1 MVRRLKKL
9 CPAMIL
15 LFVMLCPLVAPPQS
29 TADDCKRI
37 DNIVV
42 LFDASGFMNQRDY
55 WKMFL
60 EQMNLFRRA
69 IPLTADGFFNVALRH
84 YGYKVGMECH
94 STESIFGLSQWDPER
109 FINSFPQH
117 VSYGTSALSAGL
129 RGAVEDL
136 AGISG
141 KSAILVIGGGLESCK
156 EDPIKTTEQ
165 IMFSNPDLE
174 IHTFQI
180 GGMQDGRFFLAN
192 IAKKGKGTYQRLR
205 PTNSPSQWYAW
216 MKRHLVMKC
225 PVAAPPTPAGQLA
238 EPVFG
243 VVVFDNNSFSLKS
256 GDPVQTARNQATT
269 AQVVQYLAS
278 NPKFRLVLHGYSS
291 GRGAQKHNYEL
302 SRKRA
307 EAVAHY
313 INRTFG
319 VPLDRMSA
327 VAHGETEASRA
338 PGKPPRRVEFEILK

>member
-15 LFVMLCPLVAPPQS
+15 LFVMLCPLVAPPRS

-117 VSYGTSALSAGL
+117 VSYDSAL
-129 RGAVEDL
+129 
-136 AGISG
+136 
-141 KSAILVIGGGLESCK
+141 
-156 EDPIKTTEQ
+156 
-165 IMFSNPDLE
+165 
-174 IHTFQI
+174 
-180 GGMQDGRFFLAN
+180 
-192 IAKKGKGTYQRLR
+192 
-205 PTNSPSQWYAW
+205 
-216 MKRHLVMKC
+216 
-225 PVAAPPTPAGQLA
+225 
-238 EPVFG
+238 
-243 VVVFDNNSFSLKS
+243 
-256 GDPVQTARNQATT
+256 
-269 AQVVQYLAS
+269 
-278 NPKFRLVLHGYSS
+278 
-291 GRGAQKHNYEL
+291 
-302 SRKRA
+302 
-307 EAVAHY
+307 
-313 INRTFG
+313 
-319 VPLDRMSA
+319 VP
-327 VAHGETEASRA
+327 
-338 PGKPPRRVEFEILK
+338 